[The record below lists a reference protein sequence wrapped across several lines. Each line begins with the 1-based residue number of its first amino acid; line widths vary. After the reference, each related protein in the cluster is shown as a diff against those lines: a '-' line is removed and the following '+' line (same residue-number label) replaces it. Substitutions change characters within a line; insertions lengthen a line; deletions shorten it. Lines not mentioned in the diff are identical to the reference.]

1 MSKNI
6 LILINIITCVKI
18 NKIVVRLSYHFPDI
32 ENQIFCTKKYWN
44 FSNDFFPKIQWDIV
58 RLCTDMNIGSVHYKK
73 HYYLLYDCLQKT
85 ESLFCSV
92 NVLKYHILRLTY
104 LAINITITM
113 SARRNTR
120 PAPIPTP
127 RTRLAGTETRV
138 PFNSTQV
145 KSWTIIILF
154 KWY

>member
-6 LILINIITCVKI
+6 LILIHIITCVKI
-18 NKIVVRLSYHFPDI
+18 DKIVVRLSYHFPDFEI
-32 ENQIFCTKKYWN
+32 VLMIFFQK
-44 FSNDFFPKIQWDIV
+44 FSEIMWDRVLWIIIIIITYFMIAFRKQNLYFV
-58 RLCTDMNIGSVHYKK
+58 R
-73 HYYLLYDCLQKT
+73 
-85 ESLFCSV
+85 V

-120 PAPIPTP
+120 PPPIPTP
-127 RTRLAGTETRV
+127 KTRLAGIETRV
-138 PFNSTQV
+138 PFSSTQV
-145 KSWTIIILF
+145 KSWTMSILF

>member
-32 ENQIFCTKKYWN
+32 ENQIFCTKKLWN
-44 FSNDFFPKIQWDIV
+44 FSNDFFQKFSEILWDCVLWIIIIIITYFMIAS
-58 RLCTDMNIGSVHYKK
+58 RKQN
-73 HYYLLYDCLQKT
+73 LY
-85 ESLFCSV
+85 FV
-92 NVLKYHILRLTY
+92 GVYVLKYHILRLTY

-120 PAPIPTP
+120 PPPIPTP
-127 RTRLAGTETRV
+127 RTRLAGTGTRV

-145 KSWTIIILF
+145 KSWTISILF